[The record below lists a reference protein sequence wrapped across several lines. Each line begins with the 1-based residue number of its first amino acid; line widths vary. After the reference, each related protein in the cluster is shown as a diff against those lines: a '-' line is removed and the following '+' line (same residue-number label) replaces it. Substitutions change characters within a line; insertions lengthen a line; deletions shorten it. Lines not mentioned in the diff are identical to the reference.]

1 MARHLGD
8 VDVSLLDLAARRA
21 LEAPWELRIP
31 PVRRRLS
38 FFDLMI
44 TWTPERWRRASQ
56 LLDAALQYAPRDR
69 FAFLAAACDDE
80 ALRTEV
86 EAMLALET
94 NACSLL
100 DGRAIDIA
108 APLVSGA
115 VPTADGETTMGR
127 YRLVELIGR
136 GGMGVVYLA
145 ERADGA
151 YHQRVAL
158 KLLTRASPDAF
169 RRFQAER
176 QILASLDHPGV
187 ARLLDGGTAPA
198 TPSQPDGVPYL
209 VMEHV
214 DGEPITDYCDRRN
227 LSIDARIDLMIDV
240 AGAVQHAHRKMVV
253 HRDLKPSNIYITEN
267 GDGRPQVKLLDFGI
281 AKMLDHAALA
291 PSVDLVSTQTGLAML
306 TPAYAAP
313 EQVAGRPCDATTD
326 VYQMGV
332 VLYELL
338 TGRLPFSFEEASL
351 SEITRIILHQDPTR
365 PSAETR
371 PETCL
376 GSLSSGRAGW
386 GDLDTIIMT
395 AMRKEPDRRYGSVAD
410 LRADLQRYRSEQ
422 PIRARPLT
430 LTYQARKFTQRHRL
444 GVGMVT
450 VLLGVLTAFFL
461 LLAEQRNEAR
471 VEAEKAKRVSEYLS
485 NMFRASR
492 PDVARGET
500 ITATMLLDY
509 GQQRLPLLRDAPA
522 VQAQMLSAIG
532 SARLSLGQLSE
543 ADSLL
548 AIAAS
553 AQAREYGPRD
563 ERTLDTQIELAS
575 TWIRRGQYERADS
588 LLRRVLLTARGAN
601 NESLA
606 AVVLNDLGNS
616 AEKQSDYAA
625 AEAYHREA
633 LALRRRL
640 YGPRS
645 EGVAAS
651 LNNVGR
657 ALHSQDRLDTAER
670 YYRDAM
676 KINAEVHGP
685 VHPETSITLRNLAE
699 LLQNEEQFAE
709 ADSLL
714 QEVLR
719 IDRAVMPRGH
729 PRIAEDLN
737 DLGALAARRGH
748 YAEAEARF
756 RDALRIQHQQL
767 GSHHPR
773 IALSYNNLAYV
784 LDEMGQTDS
793 VLALRQRAVAVS
805 YESLGPDH
813 VRSAIYVHGVG
824 VSLYDAGRL
833 NDAEAQFQTAL
844 SVLRA
849 KLSDEHRLIS
859 HPLIELGRLCLDTE
873 RPEEAEMYLR
883 EGLEIARSAFSPDH
897 PQVAKASSLLQESL
911 ARQGVTDR
919 VKPPR

>member
-1 MARHLGD
+1 
-8 VDVSLLDLAARRA
+8 V
-21 LEAPWELRIP
+21 
-31 PVRRRLS
+31 
-38 FFDLMI
+38 
-44 TWTPERWRRASQ
+44 
-56 LLDAALQYAPRDR
+56 
-69 FAFLAAACDDE
+69 
-80 ALRTEV
+80 
-86 EAMLALET
+86 
-94 NACSLL
+94 
-100 DGRAIDIA
+100 
-108 APLVSGA
+108 
-115 VPTADGETTMGR
+115 
-127 YRLVELIGR
+127 
-136 GGMGVVYLA
+136 
-145 ERADGA
+145 
-151 YHQRVAL
+151 
-158 KLLTRASPDAF
+158 
-169 RRFQAER
+169 
-176 QILASLDHPGV
+176 
-187 ARLLDGGTAPA
+187 
-198 TPSQPDGVPYL
+198 
-209 VMEHV
+209 
-214 DGEPITDYCDRRN
+214 
-227 LSIDARIDLMIDV
+227 
-240 AGAVQHAHRKMVV
+240 
-253 HRDLKPSNIYITEN
+253 
-267 GDGRPQVKLLDFGI
+267 
-281 AKMLDHAALA
+281 
-291 PSVDLVSTQTGLAML
+291 
-306 TPAYAAP
+306 
-313 EQVAGRPCDATTD
+313 
-326 VYQMGV
+326 
-332 VLYELL
+332 
-338 TGRLPFSFEEASL
+338 
-351 SEITRIILHQDPTR
+351 
-365 PSAETR
+365 ETR
-371 PETCL
+371 PETFL
-376 GSLSSGRAGW
+376 GSLSSGRAVW
-386 GDLDTIIMT
+386 GDLDTIIMK

-410 LRADLQRYRSEQ
+410 LRADLQRHRSEQ

-430 LTYQARKFTQRHRL
+430 LTYQVRKFTQRHRL
-444 GVGMVT
+444 GVGMAT

-492 PDVARGET
+492 PDVAQGET

-522 VQAQMLSAIG
+522 VRAQMLSAIG

-553 AQAREYGPRD
+553 AQARSYGPRD

-588 LLRRVLLTARGAN
+588 LLHRVLLTAREAK

-616 AEKQSDYAA
+616 AERQSDYAA

-633 LALRRRL
+633 LALRRHL
-640 YGPRS
+640 FGPRS

-748 YAEAEARF
+748 YAEAEAHF

-767 GSHHPR
+767 GSHHPH

-833 NDAEAQFQTAL
+833 DDAEAQFQTAL

-849 KLSDEHRLIS
+849 KLPDEHRLIS
-859 HPLIELGRLCLDTE
+859 HPLVELGRLCLDTE

-883 EGLEIARSAFSPDH
+883 EELDIARSAFSPHH

-919 VKPPR
+919 VEPPR